1 MPNGSPLEA
10 VAKRMAGKL
19 PKPRPAT
26 LRGIN
31 AVLKPRTEPAK
42 PVKQPAAGGVRG

>member
-1 MPNGSPLEA
+1 VGPLET
-10 VAKRMAGKL
+10 VAKRVTSGL
-19 PKPRPAT
+19 PKPRPAA